1 MGDPG
6 EFDDEPVDHGAD
18 HRPDVYRED
27 GKWVFRASSLGNCE
41 ANLIRQALGQT
52 PAPPP
57 DFMLEA
63 FKQGNTN
70 EPIILGKLKAKGWKP
85 LDAGIIEAY
94 GFDRDASGQ
103 LCTELK
109 VGTKALI
116 RCHPDEVMQCFKT
129 TEESRLAGAEVG
141 QRRVVEAKALA
152 KSWTFDRFYREKA
165 AWQTSVE
172 VATTGLPLLFVVG
185 WKDPETKIVTDDVE
199 YIVPDKPIYSK
210 GQIIARVM
218 KLVRAIEAIEA
229 GTGEL
234 PECDYAMY
242 PCGFYALH
250 NLESGVHAKAETPK
264 ADEVLTKSAAI
275 KLRATLA
282 LWRGDIKT
290 MNAAKE
296 RVDGHREAIELLL
309 RANKVE
315 GAVQCGSTKIAY
327 TPESTT
333 RKFKRGAVERM
344 VADGLPVEAY
354 REDSKRKAYVTL
366 TDETLKT
373 EGK

>member
-57 DFMLEA
+57 DAMLA
-63 FKQGNTN
+63 AYAQGNTN
-70 EPIILGKLKAKGWKP
+70 EPIILDKLKAHGWKQT
-85 LDAGIIEAY
+85 DMMVVEGITGGTY
-94 GFDRDASGQ
+94 DDSGQ
-103 LCTELK
+103 LCVELK
-109 VGTKALI
+109 VGTKAVV
-116 RCHPDEVMQCFKT
+116 RCHPDTVVECFKT
-129 TEESRLAGAEVG
+129 PVDSDVVLGE
-141 QRRVVEAKALA
+141 RRVVEAKALA

-199 YIVPDKPIYSK
+199 YIVPDKPIYTK

-218 KLVRAIEAIEA
+218 KLVRTIEAIEA

-250 NLESGVHAKAETPK
+250 NTESGVHAKAETPK

-309 RANKVE
+309 RSNKVE

-333 RKFKRGAVERM
+333 EKWKPKADEAMARDGID
-344 VADGLPVEAY
+344 VAKY
-354 REDSKRKAYVTL
+354 RTTGKRKAYVTL

>member
-1 MGDPG
+1 MSDPG
-6 EFDDEPVDHGAD
+6 EFDDEPVDHAAD

-27 GKWVFRASSLGNCE
+27 GLWVFRASSLGNCE

-52 PAPPP
+52 PEPPP
-57 DFMLEA
+57 AKMLEA
-63 FKQGNTN
+63 FAQGNTN

-85 LDAGIIEAY
+85 LDRSVVEAST
-94 GFDRDASGQ
+94 GATFDESGQ

-152 KSWTFDRFYREKA
+152 KSWTFDTYYREKC

-185 WKDPETKIVTDDVE
+185 WKDDETKIVEDIE
-199 YIVPDKPIYSK
+199 YIIPEAPVFSK

-218 KLVRAIEAIEA
+218 GLVRKIEAIEA
-229 GTGEL
+229 GEGKL
-234 PECDYAMY
+234 PECDYAQW
-242 PCGFYALH
+242 PCGFYQLH
-250 NLESGVHAKAETPK
+250 NTETGVHAKKEIAD
-264 ADEVLTKSAAI
+264 ADEVLAKADAI
-275 KLRATLA
+275 KLRALMVN
-282 LWRGDIKT
+282 WRADKATEI
-290 MNAAKE
+290 AAGQ
-296 RVDGHREAIELLL
+296 RVEGHRRAIQEILE
-309 RANKVE
+309 RNTVT
-315 GAVQCGSTKIAY
+315 GAVQQSTSKIAY

-333 RKFKRGAVERM
+333 RKFKRGAVDRM
-344 VADGLPVEAY
+344 LADGLPVEAY
-354 REDSKRKAYVTL
+354 REDSTKKAYITI
-366 TDETLKT
+366 TDDTIK
-373 EGK
+373 GK

>member
-1 MGDPG
+1 MSDPG
-6 EFDDEPVDHGAD
+6 EFPEFDSEPVDHGAD
-18 HRPDVYRED
+18 HRPDVYREG

-57 DFMLEA
+57 DAMLEA
-63 FKQGNTN
+63 YAQGNTN
-70 EPIILGKLKAKGWKP
+70 EPIILDKLKAHGWKQT
-85 LDAGIIEAY
+85 DMMIVEGITGGTY
-94 GFDRDASGQ
+94 DDSGQ
-103 LCTELK
+103 LCVELK
-109 VGTKALI
+109 VGKKAVV
-116 RCHPDEVMQCFKT
+116 RCHPDTVVECFKT
-129 TEESRLAGAEVG
+129 PVDSDVELGE
-141 QRRVVEAKALA
+141 RRVVEAKALA

-185 WKDPETKIVTDDVE
+185 WKDPETKIVEDIE

-218 KLVRAIEAIEA
+218 RLVRTIEAIEA
-229 GTGEL
+229 GEAKL

-250 NLESGVHAKAETPK
+250 NTETGVHAKAETPL
-264 ADEVLTKSAAI
+264 ADDVLTKSASI

-282 LWRGDIKT
+282 LWRADIKT

-327 TPESTT
+327 TPETTT
-333 RKFKRGAVERM
+333 RKFKRGAVDRM
-344 VADGLPVEAY
+344 IADGLPVEAY

-366 TDETLKT
+366 TDDTIKE
-373 EGK
+373 